1 MRDSLGQCKVQFGER
16 IKIFNILFDNYS
28 LEEAVKILTSEGGF
42 VIPINVDILIKL
54 QKDYVFYRIV
64 KSADFVLCDSQII
77 YFFSKL
83 LGKPL
88 KERVAGSDLF
98 PALCF
103 YNSSNS
109 SFKVF
114 LLGGD
119 TQEIADEAKRKI
131 NKKVNRELVVD
142 AYSPPFGFEKNG
154 KECLK
159 IIERINSSEAT
170 VVAVGVGAPKQ
181 EKWIWKYKNMLPNV
195 KLFLALGAT
204 INMEAGFV
212 KKAPRFISRCGLEWF
227 YRFLQDPQRLGK
239 RYFVNDSPFFWLALE
254 ELTGVYKNPFDE
266 ENCKDSEGGKK

>member
-1 MRDSLGQCKVQFGER
+1 MKDNLRQYKMQFKEKV
-16 IKIFNILFDNYS
+16 KIFNILFDNYS

-42 VIPINVDILIKL
+42 VIPINVDLLIKL
-54 QKDYVFYRIV
+54 QKDYEFYRIV
-64 KSADFVLCDSQII
+64 KNADFVLCDSQII

-83 LGKPL
+83 LGRPL

-103 YNSSNS
+103 YNSQNS

-119 TQEIADEAKRKI
+119 TQEIADKAKKKI
-131 NKKVNRELVVD
+131 NKKVNRELVID
-142 AYSPPFGFEKNG
+142 AYSPPFGFEKNEE
-154 KECLK
+154 ECLK
-159 IIERINSSEAT
+159 IIERINSSGAT

-212 KKAPRFISRCGLEWF
+212 KKAPRFISKCGLEWF

-239 RYFVNDSPFFWLALE
+239 RYFINDIPFFWLALKE
-254 ELTGVYKNPFDE
+254 VAGIYKNPFDKKIF
-266 ENCKDSEGGKK
+266 KDSEGGKK